1 MNWAR
6 YSVAVAEVLV
16 KRSEVVATE
25 RRVSDGVDAAA
36 PAAVV
41 GPAAFGASLSVTTS
55 CALEYMMTFA
65 Y

>member
-25 RRVSDGVDAAA
+25 RRVSDGVA

-55 CALEYMMTFA
+55 CALEYMVTFA